1 MVTRSLV
8 LLAAALGLSL
18 VPARA
23 DSPVAKV
30 LQLLSSLEAKVIKE
44 GEDSKATFAKF
55 AEWCEDRSKNLA
67 YEIKTGEGE
76 SKELAADIQKAQANI
91 EALTADIETAS
102 STIATAE
109 ADLKAA
115 STIRATERKDF
126 TAAEAELVDVI
137 GAMERAIGI
146 LEREMRKGSASMLQL
161 RQATNVVQA
170 LKAMVAA
177 SMLNSQDATKLTA
190 LVQSSQQG
198 EDQGED
204 QDGLADAQALSA
216 PEAAAYE
223 GHSGDIIETLEGL
236 LDKAKDQLDDAR
248 KKETNS
254 KHNFEMLEQS
264 LKDEIK
270 FGNQDL
276 QKAKKD
282 RASESEAK
290 ASAEGDLKVTAE
302 ALKEDKITKSTLKE
316 DCTTRAQDFEA
327 ETKSRAEELKALAEA
342 KRAVKE
348 STGVADSLAYG
359 LVQTS
364 FLQLVRSDLKTG
376 VDLANFEA
384 VRYVRTLAEK
394 TRDPALAQLAMR
406 MASAMHYGSV
416 ASEDPFTKVRQ
427 LIMNMIT
434 KLEKDAGADASH
446 KAYCDKELGETLSKK
461 DQKEQEIDKLTTQID
476 SDTARSQQLK
486 EQVAT
491 LQEELA
497 ELATAQAEATKIR
510 QEEHAQYEANKP
522 EMEQG
527 LEGVKTA
534 LKILREYY
542 AKDAAH
548 DAAEGAS
555 SGVISLLEV
564 VESDFSK
571 LLAEMTATETT
582 SQADYDRETRE
593 NEILK
598 TTKEQDVVYK
608 TKEHKQLDNNLAE
621 DTAERSSVQTELSA
635 IMDYKAKIQ
644 EMCVAKAEPYA
655 EAKRRREE
663 EISGLK
669 EALQILEGESVL
681 IQRRLRGFKRR
692 QGFVTGELAPT
703 L

>member
-1 MVTRSLV
+1 MAPRSLV
-8 LLAAALGLSL
+8 LLAAALGLSPA
-18 VPARA
+18 PARA
-23 DSPVAKV
+23 ESPVAKV
-30 LQLLSSLEAKVIKE
+30 LQLLGSLEAKVIKE
-44 GEDSKATFAKF
+44 GEDSKSTFAKF
-55 AEWCEDRSKNLA
+55 ADWCEDRSKNLA
-67 YEIKTGEGE
+67 YEIKTGEAE
-76 SKELAADIQKAQANI
+76 SKELAANILKAKANI
-91 EALTADIETAS
+91 EALTADTETAA

-115 STIRATERKDF
+115 LTIRAMEGKDF
-126 TAAEAELVDVI
+126 IAAEAELVDVI

-146 LEREMRKGSASMLQL
+146 LEREMRKGDASMLQL
-161 RQATNVVQA
+161 GQATNVVQA

-177 SMLNSQDATKLTA
+177 SMMNSQDANKLTA
-190 LVQSSQQG
+190 LVQSAQQG
-198 EDQGED
+198 GDQDQGE
-204 QDGLADAQALSA
+204 DGLADAQALGA
-216 PEAAAYE
+216 PDAAAYE
-223 GHSGDIIETLEGL
+223 GHSGGIVETLEGL
-236 LDKAKDQLDDAR
+236 LDKAKEQLDDAR

-264 LKDEIK
+264 LKDEVK

-276 QKAKKD
+276 QKANKN

-290 ASAEGDLKVTAE
+290 ASAEGDLKVTAT
-302 ALKEDKITKSTLKE
+302 ALKEDKVTKSTLKA

-342 KRAVKE
+342 KKAVKE
-348 STGVADSLAYG
+348 STGVSDGLAYG
-359 LVQTS
+359 LAQTS

-394 TRDPALAQLAMR
+394 THSPALAQLAMR
-406 MASAMHYGSV
+406 MSSAMHYGSM
-416 ASEDPFTKVRQ
+416 ASEDPFIKVRQ
-427 LIMNMIT
+427 LIMDMIT
-434 KLEKDAGADASH
+434 TLEKEGGADASH

-461 DQKEQEIDKLTTQID
+461 DQKEQEIDKLTARID

-491 LQEELA
+491 KQEELSG
-497 ELATAQAEATKIR
+497 LATAQAEATQIR
-510 QEEHAQYEANKP
+510 REEHAQYEANRP
-522 EMEQG
+522 EMAKG

-542 AKDAAH
+542 SKDAAH
-548 DAAEGAS
+548 DAAGGAS

-593 NEILK
+593 NDVLK

-608 TKEHKQLDNNLAE
+608 TKEHKQLDNTLAE

-635 IMDYKAKIQ
+635 IMAYNAKIQ

-655 EAKRRREE
+655 ETKRRREE
-663 EISGLK
+663 EINGLK

-681 IQRRLRGFKRR
+681 LQRRLRGFKRR
-692 QGFVTGELAPT
+692 QGFVTSKLTAT

>member
-1 MVTRSLV
+1 
-8 LLAAALGLSL
+8 
-18 VPARA
+18 
-23 DSPVAKV
+23 
-30 LQLLSSLEAKVIKE
+30 
-44 GEDSKATFAKF
+44 
-55 AEWCEDRSKNLA
+55 
-67 YEIKTGEGE
+67 
-76 SKELAADIQKAQANI
+76 
-91 EALTADIETAS
+91 
-102 STIATAE
+102 
-109 ADLKAA
+109 
-115 STIRATERKDF
+115 
-126 TAAEAELVDVI
+126 
-137 GAMERAIGI
+137 MERAIGI
-146 LEREMRKGSASMLQL
+146 LEREMRKGGASMLQL

-177 SMLNSQDATKLTA
+177 SMLNSQDANKLTA

-198 EDQGED
+198 EDQDQGE
-204 QDGLADAQALSA
+204 DGLADAQALGA

-223 GHSGDIIETLEGL
+223 GHSGGIIETLEGL
-236 LDKAKDQLDDAR
+236 LDKAKEQLDDAR

-302 ALKEDKITKSTLKE
+302 ALKEDKVTKSTLKE

-327 ETKSRAEELKALAEA
+327 ETKSRGEELKALAEA
-342 KRAVKE
+342 KKAVKE
-348 STGVADSLAYG
+348 STEVADSLSYG

-416 ASEDPFTKVRQ
+416 DSEDPFTKVRQ
-427 LIMNMIT
+427 LIMDMIT
-434 KLEKDAGADASH
+434 KLEKEAGADASH

-461 DQKEQEIDKLTTQID
+461 DQKEQEIDKLTAQID

-655 EAKRRREE
+655 ETKRRREE

-669 EALQILEGESVL
+669 EALQILEGEAVL
-681 IQRRLRGFKRR
+681 IQRRLRGFKGR
-692 QGFVTGELAPT
+692 QGFVTGKLTAT